1 MSRFLLVLGLFSI
14 VSCGPKNAGV
24 LSFKKDA
31 AVINGTDVKESDA
44 ILSSIVSV
52 YNVEA
57 NSICTGSL
65 IAPDIVLTA
74 AHCVVGEKKSDMRI
88 IFGTNVDEWLGAREQ
103 DVVAEHI
110 HTVSDMKAHQDYS
123 SNPPPEKI
131 TDQSDIALIKF
142 RGALPAGYKPATF
155 LSDKSLLKRG
165 AMVTVAGYGV
175 NHVEL
180 EEMNPKKWNPQKLA
194 EAIEYGEV
202 ICDDNYK
209 TCHEVVMTGDG
220 KLRQGKAPISSIQ
233 ETEVRL
239 NETEA
244 GTCSGDSGGPAYIEK
259 DGVYYLFGI
268 TSRGSGLCDAYG
280 VYTNAVEFST
290 WIQDTIKILR

>member
-1 MSRFLLVLGLFSI
+1 MSRFLLVLGLFSV
-14 VSCGPKNAGV
+14 VSCGPKNSGI
-24 LSFKKDA
+24 LSLNKDA
-31 AVINGTDVKESDA
+31 AVINGTDVKETDA

-52 YNVEA
+52 YNVEE

-110 HTVSDMKAHQDYS
+110 HTVSDMKAHPDYS
-123 SNPPPEKI
+123 SNPPPDKV

-142 RGALPAGYKPATF
+142 RGALPEGYKPATF
-155 LSDKSLLKRG
+155 LMDKSLLKRG
-165 AMVTVAGYGV
+165 TLVTVAGYGV
-175 NHVEL
+175 SHVEL
-180 EEMNPKKWNPQKLA
+180 EEMNPKKLSPEKLA
-194 EAIEYGEV
+194 EAIDNGEV
-202 ICDDNYK
+202 TCDGKYNNCY
-209 TCHEVVMTGDG
+209 EIVMTGDG
-220 KLRQGKAPISSIQ
+220 KLRQGKAPISSVQ

-239 NETEA
+239 DETKA

-259 DGVYYLFGI
+259 DGVNYLFGI
-268 TSRGSGLCDAYG
+268 TSRGSELCNGYG
-280 VYTNAVEFST
+280 VYTNALEFST